1 MCKILK
7 SPREKR
13 RKEKVKPKNPD
24 KKENIKLI
32 KYQNFLFTLGRINL
46 FEIVIK
52 RKANKEI
59 KIAVPVLKTIV
70 EIFCKSSLKK

>member
-1 MCKILK
+1 MSKILK
-7 SPREKR
+7 SP
-13 RKEKVKPKNPD
+13 KEKSKKEKAKPKKPD

-32 KYQNFLFTLGRINL
+32 KYQNFLFTFGRINL

-52 RKANKEI
+52 RKANNEI

-70 EIFCKSSLKK
+70 EIFCKS